1 MDRLFQ
7 DLSHGYRIGIV
18 GALVLTRWLASFLYG
33 IGPNPATFA
42 RGSRDL
48 GQLLASCIPARRATR
63 VSQ

>member
-48 GQLLASCIPARRATR
+48 GQCCAAG
-63 VSQ
+63 

>member
-33 IGPNPATFA
+33 IGPTDPATFA

-48 GQLLASCIPARRATR
+48 GQCCAAG
-63 VSQ
+63 